1 MAEINN
7 NIPKFGYNIEKIDN
21 SKNKT
26 PDINHVEVQAGSEE
40 KQYVPDTGI
49 LGRSQIK
56 NPKGSDVTRSV
67 DETIALC
74 EKYPQIMECGDELF
88 DTFGDELFDTLYEQF
103 LADGMDASEAYTK
116 ASLAMEEFVEIGKAQ
131 LSKNLD

>member
-1 MAEINN
+1 M
-7 NIPKFGYNIEKIDN
+7 
-21 SKNKT
+21 
-26 PDINHVEVQAGSEE
+26 QAGSDEI
-40 KQYVPDTGI
+40 QYVPDTGI

-56 NPKGSDVTRSV
+56 NQKGSDVTRSV

-74 EKYPQIMECGDELF
+74 EKFPQIMECGDELF
-88 DTFGDELFDTLYEQF
+88 DSLYEQF
-103 LADGMDASEAYTK
+103 LADGMEPHEAYAK

>member
-40 KQYVPDTGI
+40 IQYVPDTGI

-88 DTFGDELFDTLYEQF
+88 DTLYEQF

>member
-1 MAEINN
+1 MNTEIKMAEINN
-7 NIPKFGYNIEKIDN
+7 NIQKFGYSIEKIDN

-26 PDINHVEVQAGSEE
+26 PDINHVEVQTGSEE

-88 DTFGDELFDTLYEQF
+88 DKLYEQF
-103 LADGMDASEAYTK
+103 LADGMDATEAYTK

-131 LSKNLD
+131 LSRNLD

>member
-1 MAEINN
+1 MNTEIKMAEINN
-7 NIPKFGYNIEKIDN
+7 NITKFGYNIEKIDN
-21 SKNKT
+21 NKNKIQDT
-26 PDINHVEVQAGSEE
+26 THTDMQTGAEE
-40 KQYVPDTGI
+40 IQYVPDTGI

-56 NPKGSDVTRSV
+56 NQKGSDVTRSV

-74 EKYPQIMECGDELF
+74 EKYPQIMEC
-88 DTFGDELFDTLYEQF
+88 GDELFDTLYEQF

>member
-7 NIPKFGYNIEKIDN
+7 NITKFGYNIEKIDN
-21 SKNKT
+21 NKNKIQDAT
-26 PDINHVEVQAGSEE
+26 PTDMQTGAEE
-40 KQYVPDTGI
+40 IQYVPDTGI

-88 DTFGDELFDTLYEQF
+88 DTLYEQF

>member
-7 NIPKFGYNIEKIDN
+7 NITKFGYNIEKLDN
-21 SKNKT
+21 SKNKIQDANPT
-26 PDINHVEVQAGSEE
+26 EIHTGAEE
-40 KQYVPDTGI
+40 IQYVPDTGI

-56 NPKGSDVTRSV
+56 NPKGADVTRSV
-67 DETIALC
+67 DETIAMC

-88 DTFGDELFDTLYEQF
+88 DTLYEQF
-103 LADGMDASEAYTK
+103 LADGLEPFDAYTK